1 MIMLVLVIFQNKILT
16 IYFVGMIL
24 FDERRINH
32 AQNFYSDGK
41 FGLGLTLK

>member
-16 IYFVGMIL
+16 IYFVGIL
-24 FDERRINH
+24 FNERRINH